1 MVERHLG
8 ETIDIHGGG
17 NDLMFPHHENEVAQ
31 STCAHDG
38 KLFARFWLHNGML
51 TVDGEKMSKSL
62 GNFFTIQEVRGW
74 APGEAIRFYLLTGHY
89 RQPLDWSREGLQAA
103 RQTLDRFYLALRRL
117 AGVTAA
123 DVPPPNAFVAALE
136 DDLNTP
142 AAIAEL
148 HGVLAQLNKADDPTA
163 QATVKGQLL
172 AAGRLL
178 GLLQADPEAWFAW
191 TPPSATAVEPAH
203 IEAQIAARNAA
214 RKAKD
219 FAAADRIRDD
229 LQAQGVV
236 LEDGPKGTT
245 WRRAG

>member
-1 MVERHLG
+1 M
-8 ETIDIHGGG
+8 
-17 NDLMFPHHENEVAQ
+17 
-31 STCAHDG
+31 
-38 KLFARFWLHNGML
+38 
-51 TVDGEKMSKSL
+51 
-62 GNFFTIQEVRGW
+62 
-74 APGEAIRFYLLTGHY
+74 
-89 RQPLDWSREGLQAA
+89 
-103 RQTLDRFYLALRRL
+103 
-117 AGVTAA
+117 
-123 DVPPPNAFVAALE
+123 
-136 DDLNTP
+136 
-142 AAIAEL
+142 
-148 HGVLAQLNKADDPTA
+148 LAQLNKADDPAA